1 MVPTRL
7 HVNTDVHREVVV
19 VPIRSGPSNVTAST
33 LPSLSRSN
41 GTRARSGSTASTT
54 SSISVVSPCP
64 SSSASPSSSSLHL
77 PEPDSKSS
85 QPTPQSSFNSP
96 SPSADETVR
105 VQPSAPEYV
114 LALHD
119 FVPQQQNATCLS
131 FHAGQ
136 VIRVFNRDPS
146 GWWDGELHGQRG
158 WFPSNYVSAD
168 ERVISLTEEQLRPSV
183 SPRQPSRHA
192 HTMSAVSAASWATTP
207 SRRSPRKDH
216 RPLVTEALG
225 PDIASYCPPL
235 MVNLLQSLSL
245 LQSAVRSNRVTH
257 FQPSTACIIS
267 CVRYILSS
275 VECLPREAPLLKR
288 FPPLAVE
295 RKQILSVLAAL
306 VSQARRASD
315 ETCDEDTRDA
325 EIEGMLKLGGQ
336 VFSQVRRFL
345 AVAVQCGI
353 ELPERGQ
360 SSPTDSIASSHLQL
374 ERASPDPMTRLLIPP
389 EVSGELSGLRNPKL
403 ADYETTGPSRT
414 AFRAKSLGDLRSH
427 RRIPSYRD
435 SNSSV
440 SPLLPHR
447 AVMSRAKKEQY
458 LAYEATNRHKPMLS
472 ISSTSSSSS
481 FSSIE
486 SMRPPILSSFPS
498 GPSTSA
504 EVMEALKHTH
514 DQYLSTV
521 AAFIGHAHS
530 HSRSSHASSTGHMYE
545 LVREIVEMVCKLL
558 TIVEA
563 VMRHPEIPKHKI
575 GHLKAAK
582 EGLYN
587 VTSSLA
593 ESVRLLM
600 VPLAPDATEEAEK
613 ASLIRSATAACKAGA
628 DCVSAVKIC
637 LSRTSAEQ
645 QFLIQV
651 PGRSDSSPAPFT
663 PSRFSR
669 NQRSGSSLHHSY
681 RSSIDEE
688 DVTIQGQ
695 APTNHVPNSLTRIQ
709 ETYSDSSVLTGHSKS
724 SDSSQDTPPT
734 SVDEQDSSSCSK
746 AEPTVSDDG
755 ASSCPNSI
763 DIISGDIRGIQETV
777 DALEDGLGQGV
788 ISPVTLDVKRDP
800 LGHDHSV
807 EDVIYNADGHLVAA
821 SLEVLVEKMIPHD
834 SIVDA
839 AFSAVFFLTFRLFS
853 TPMELVQ
860 ALIHR
865 YNVMPP
871 ADLSEEDMLRWQQYK
886 GIPIRLRV
894 SNFVKTWLEMYWR
907 SGVDDVVLRHLES
920 FTREALQQYFPGP
933 SQRIL
938 DLIAMRQDANTNLIS
953 PKSERA
959 RDPGMSINPPSFP
972 PTEIPRPMMTKALL
986 SNLRNKN
993 FDSVTVTEF
1002 DALELARQLTIMEC
1016 DLYCAIQPEEVLE
1029 TGQEGS
1035 RPPAN
1040 VRAVS
1045 SLSTVITGWV
1055 AENILNEHDIK
1066 KRTLLVK
1073 FFIKVADRCTS
1084 LHNFST
1090 PRSILAALDS
1100 STISRLHQ
1108 TWLGVPQKN
1117 KLQLE
1122 ALRRLADHSRN
1133 YHGYRSKLRNIAP
1146 PAVPFLG
1153 LYLTDVT
1160 FCREGNPSYRD
1171 APLAPG
1177 KKLLNFT
1184 KYHKLARI
1192 IQDMQRFQVPYNLKK
1207 IPEVQEYL
1215 NVAFEGSKH
1224 HGDLQDL
1231 YRRSLLVEPKQPADT
1246 PPSSDMRHLFNW
1258 ATRSQAQ
1265 QPTTA

>member
-1 MVPTRL
+1 MSCQ
-7 HVNTDVHREVVV
+7 
-19 VPIRSGPSNVTAST
+19 PISQS
-33 LPSLSRSN
+33 
-41 GTRARSGSTASTT
+41 T
-54 SSISVVSPCP
+54 SSP
-64 SSSASPSSSSLHL
+64 
-77 PEPDSKSS
+77 
-85 QPTPQSSFNSP
+85 P

-105 VQPSAPEYV
+105 VQASVPEYV

-119 FVPQQQNATCLS
+119 FAPQQQNATCLS
-131 FHAGQ
+131 FRAGQ

-183 SPRQPSRHA
+183 SIVCLSWLLWVNSICQFPQPRQPSRHA

-207 SRRSPRKDH
+207 SRGSSRKDH

-245 LQSAVRSNRVTH
+245 LQSAVRSNRITH

-267 CVRYILSS
+267 CVRFILSS

-288 FPPLAVE
+288 FPPLAFE

-315 ETCDEDTRDA
+315 ETCDEDARDT

-345 AVAVQCGI
+345 AVAVQCGV

-360 SSPTDSIASSHLQL
+360 SSPVDSITSTHLQL
-374 ERASPDPMTRLLIPP
+374 DRASPDPMAGLSMAPAGSVQL
-389 EVSGELSGLRNPKL
+389 SGEKSDLRNLKSQ
-403 ADYETTGPSRT
+403 DHETTGPARAASRV
-414 AFRAKSLGDLRSH
+414 KSLGDLRSQ
-427 RRIPSYRD
+427 RRMLSYRD

-440 SPLLPHR
+440 APLLPHR
-447 AVMSRAKKEQY
+447 TVVARAKKEQY
-458 LAYEATNRHKPMLS
+458 LVCEATSRHKPAMLS
-472 ISSTSSSSS
+472 ISSTSSFSS
-481 FSSIE
+481 FSSTE
-486 SMRPPILSSFPS
+486 SPRPPVLPSFPS
-498 GPSTSA
+498 GPSTSS
-504 EVMEALKHTH
+504 EVIEPLQKTQ
-514 DQYLSTV
+514 DQYLSTI

-563 VMRHPEIPKHKI
+563 IMRHPEIPKHKI
-575 GHLKAAK
+575 GNLKAAK

-600 VPLAPDATEEAEK
+600 VPLSPDVTEEAEK

-628 DCVSAVKIC
+628 DCVSAVKMC
-637 LSRTSAEQ
+637 LSRTSSEQ
-645 QFLIQV
+645 QFVIQV
-651 PGRSDSSPAPFT
+651 PLRSDSNPAPFT
-663 PSRFSR
+663 PSKFSR
-669 NQRSGSSLHHSY
+669 SHRSGSSLRHSY
-681 RSSIDEE
+681 RSSVDEE
-688 DVTIQGQ
+688 DVTVQGQ
-695 APTNHVPNSLTRIQ
+695 APTSHPATTLTRIQ
-709 ETYSDSSVLTGHSKS
+709 ETSSDSSVLTGHSKS
-724 SDSSQDTPPT
+724 SDSTQDTPPT
-734 SVDEQDSSSCSK
+734 SLDEHDISSCSK
-746 AEPTVSDDG
+746 ADSTVSDEVV
-755 ASSCPNSI
+755 SPCPKSTEVV
-763 DIISGDIRGIQETV
+763 SGDVRGNQEIV
-777 DALEDGLGQGV
+777 DAFEDQLVQDR

-834 SIVDA
+834 SIVDP

-853 TPMELVQ
+853 TPTELVQ

-871 ADLSEEDMLRWQQYK
+871 PDLTEEDILRWQQYK

-894 SNFVKTWLEMYWR
+894 SNFVKSWLEMYWR
-907 SGVDDVVLRHLES
+907 PGVDDVVLRHLES

-953 PKSERA
+953 PKSERV
-959 RDPGMSINPPSFP
+959 RDPGMSINPPTFSP
-972 PTEIPRPMMTKALL
+972 SEIPRPMMTKALL

-993 FDSVTVTEF
+993 FDTVTVTEF

-1016 DLYCAIQPEEVLE
+1016 NLYCAIQPEEVLE

-1035 RPPAN
+1035 KPPVN

-1055 AENILNEHDIK
+1055 AESILNEHDIK

-1073 FFIKVADRCTS
+1073 FFIKVADVS
-1084 LHNFST
+1084 
-1090 PRSILAALDS
+1090 
-1100 STISRLHQ
+1100 
-1108 TWLGVPQKN
+1108 V
-1117 KLQLE
+1117 
-1122 ALRRLADHSRN
+1122 
-1133 YHGYRSKLRNIAP
+1133 
-1146 PAVPFLG
+1146 
-1153 LYLTDVT
+1153 
-1160 FCREGNPSYRD
+1160 
-1171 APLAPG
+1171 
-1177 KKLLNFT
+1177 
-1184 KYHKLARI
+1184 
-1192 IQDMQRFQVPYNLKK
+1192 
-1207 IPEVQEYL
+1207 
-1215 NVAFEGSKH
+1215 
-1224 HGDLQDL
+1224 
-1231 YRRSLLVEPKQPADT
+1231 LVEIC
-1246 PPSSDMRHLFNW
+1246 
-1258 ATRSQAQ
+1258 
-1265 QPTTA
+1265 

>member
-7 HVNTDVHREVVV
+7 HVNTDVHREVIVA
-19 VPIRSGPSNVTAST
+19 PIRSGLSNVTAST
-33 LPSLSRSN
+33 LPSQSRSN

-64 SSSASPSSSSLHL
+64 SSSASPSSSSLNL
-77 PEPDSKSS
+77 PEPGPQSS
-85 QPTPQSSFNSP
+85 QPTPQSSSSSP
-96 SPSADETVR
+96 SPSVDETVR

-119 FVPQQQNATCLS
+119 FVPQHQNATCLS
-131 FHAGQ
+131 FRAGQ

-168 ERVISLTEEQLRPSV
+168 ERVISLTEEQLRPAVSV
-183 SPRQPSRHA
+183 ACLPQLLANLTYRFPQLRQPSRHA
-192 HTMSAVSAASWATTP
+192 HTMSAVSTASWATTP
-207 SRRSPRKDH
+207 SRGSPRKDH

-267 CVRYILSS
+267 CVRFILSS

-315 ETCDEDTRDA
+315 ETCDDDTRDA

-353 ELPERGQ
+353 ELPERGE
-360 SSPTDSIASSHLQL
+360 SSPTDSIGSTHLHL
-374 ERASPDPMTRLLIPP
+374 ERASPDPMTGLSIPP
-389 EVSGELSGLRNPKL
+389 AETVGLSGGLSSLRNLKL
-403 ADYETTGPSRT
+403 VDYETTTPSRT
-414 AFRAKSLGDLRSH
+414 ALRAKSLGDLRSQ
-427 RRIPSYRD
+427 RKIPSYRD

-447 AVMSRAKKEQY
+447 TVVARANKEHY
-458 LAYEATNRHKPMLS
+458 LLFEATNRHKPAMLS

-486 SMRPPILSSFPS
+486 SPRPPTLPSFPS

-504 EVMEALKHTH
+504 QVMEALKHTH
-514 DQYLSTV
+514 DQYLSTI

-575 GHLKAAK
+575 GNLKAAK

-600 VPLAPDATEEAEK
+600 VPLVPDVTEEAEK

-637 LSRTSAEQ
+637 LSRTSVEQ

-651 PGRSDSSPAPFT
+651 PVRSDPSPAPFVQ
-663 PSRFSR
+663 SKFSR

-681 RSSIDEE
+681 RNSIDED
-688 DVTIQGQ
+688 DVTVQGQ
-695 APTNHVPNSLTRIQ
+695 VPTKHVPKTLTRIQ
-709 ETYSDSSVLTGHSKS
+709 ETFSDSSVLTGHSKS
-724 SDSSQDTPPT
+724 SNSSQDTPPT
-734 SVDEQDSSSCSK
+734 SVDEQDISSCSK
-746 AEPTVSDDG
+746 AEPAVSDDE
-755 ASSCPNSI
+755 ASLCQNSI
-763 DIISGDIRGIQETV
+763 DVVSGDTGSVQETV
-777 DALEDGLGQGV
+777 DAIEDRLTQDD

-821 SLEVLVEKMIPHD
+821 SMEVLVEKMIPHD
-834 SIVDA
+834 SIVDP

-853 TPMELVQ
+853 APMELVQ

-871 ADLSEEDMLRWQQYK
+871 ANLSEEDMLRWQQHK

-907 SGVDDVVLRHLES
+907 SGVDDVALRHLES

-938 DLIAMRQDANTNLIS
+938 DLISMRQDANTNLIS
-953 PKSERA
+953 PRSERA
-959 RDPGMSINPPSFP
+959 RDPGMSINPPTFSP
-972 PTEIPRPMMTKALL
+972 SEIPRPMMTKALL

-1035 RPPAN
+1035 KPPLN

-1066 KRTLLVK
+1066 KRTHLVK
-1073 FFIKVADRCTS
+1073 FFIKVADV
-1084 LHNFST
+1084 
-1090 PRSILAALDS
+1090 SIL
-1100 STISRLHQ
+1100 
-1108 TWLGVPQKN
+1108 
-1117 KLQLE
+1117 
-1122 ALRRLADHSRN
+1122 
-1133 YHGYRSKLRNIAP
+1133 
-1146 PAVPFLG
+1146 
-1153 LYLTDVT
+1153 
-1160 FCREGNPSYRD
+1160 
-1171 APLAPG
+1171 
-1177 KKLLNFT
+1177 
-1184 KYHKLARI
+1184 
-1192 IQDMQRFQVPYNLKK
+1192 
-1207 IPEVQEYL
+1207 
-1215 NVAFEGSKH
+1215 
-1224 HGDLQDL
+1224 
-1231 YRRSLLVEPKQPADT
+1231 VEIY
-1246 PPSSDMRHLFNW
+1246 
-1258 ATRSQAQ
+1258 
-1265 QPTTA
+1265 

>member
-7 HVNTDVHREVVV
+7 HVNTDVHREVAVA
-19 VPIRSGPSNVTAST
+19 PIRSAGPSHVTTST
-33 LPSLSRSN
+33 LPSHSRSN
-41 GTRARSGSTASTT
+41 RARARSGSTASTT

-64 SSSASPSSSSLHL
+64 SSSASASSSSLHL
-77 PEPDSKSS
+77 PEPDTQSSK
-85 QPTPQSSFNSP
+85 PTPQSSSNSP

-131 FHAGQ
+131 FRAGQ
-136 VIRVFNRDPS
+136 VVRVFNRDPS

-168 ERVISLTEEQLRPSV
+168 QRVISLTEEQLRPSL
-183 SPRQPSRHA
+183 RQPSRHA
-192 HTMSAVSAASWATTP
+192 HTMSAVSTASWATTP
-207 SRRSPRKDH
+207 SRGSSRKDH

-245 LQSAVRSNRVTH
+245 LQSAVRSNRITH

-267 CVRYILSS
+267 CVRFILSS

-288 FPPLAVE
+288 FPTLALE

-315 ETCDEDTRDA
+315 ETCDEDARDA

-336 VFSQVRRFL
+336 VFSQARRFL
-345 AVAVQCGI
+345 AVAVQCGV

-360 SSPTDSIASSHLQL
+360 SPPNDSIASTHLQL
-374 ERASPDPMTRLLIPP
+374 GRASPDLMAGLSIPP
-389 EVSGELSGLRNPKL
+389 AEIVQLSDELSDLRTQL
-403 ADYETTGPSRT
+403 EDYETTGPSRT
-414 AFRAKSLGDLRSH
+414 TFRAKSLGDLRSQ
-427 RRIPSYRD
+427 RKIPSYRD

-440 SPLLPHR
+440 APLLPHR
-447 AVMSRAKKEQY
+447 TVVTPAKKEQY
-458 LAYEATNRHKPMLS
+458 LIYELTNRHKPAMLS

-481 FSSIE
+481 FSSTE
-486 SMRPPILSSFPS
+486 SPRPHILPSFPS

-504 EVMEALKHTH
+504 EVMETIKHTH
-514 DQYLSTV
+514 DQYLSTI

-545 LVREIVEMVCKLL
+545 LVREIVETVCKLL

-575 GHLKAAK
+575 GNLKAAK

-600 VPLAPDATEEAEK
+600 VPLSPDVTEEAEK

-637 LSRTSAEQ
+637 LSRTSMEQ
-645 QFLIQV
+645 QFVIQV
-651 PGRSDSSPAPFT
+651 PVTSDSRPSLFT
-663 PSRFSR
+663 PSKISR
-669 NQRSGSSLHHSY
+669 HHRSGSSLHRPY
-681 RSSIDEE
+681 RSSIDED
-688 DVTIQGQ
+688 DVTVQGQ
-695 APTNHVPNSLTRIQ
+695 VPTNHAPTTLTRIQ
-709 ETYSDSSVLTGHSKS
+709 ETFSDSSVLTGHSKS
-724 SDSSQDTPPT
+724 SDGSQDTAPT
-734 SVDEQDSSSCSK
+734 SLDEQDTSSCSK
-746 AEPTVSDDG
+746 ADPAVPDDVP
-755 ASSCPNSI
+755 SPCPNST
-763 DIISGDIRGIQETV
+763 DAASADTRGVQETV
-777 DALEDGLGQGV
+777 VALEDDLAQNGM
-788 ISPVTLDVKRDP
+788 SHVTLDVKRDP

-807 EDVIYNADGHLVAA
+807 EDVTYNADGHLVAA

-834 SIVDA
+834 SIVDP

-871 ADLSEEDMLRWQQYK
+871 LDLSEEDMLRWQQCK

-894 SNFVKTWLEMYWR
+894 SNFIKSWLEMYWR

-920 FTREALQQYFPGP
+920 FAREALQQYFPGP

-953 PKSERA
+953 PRSERA
-959 RDPGMSINPPSFP
+959 RDPGMSIQSTVLPPFRDPS
-972 PTEIPRPMMTKALL
+972 TYDDQDI
-986 SNLRNKN
+986 
-993 FDSVTVTEF
+993 
-1002 DALELARQLTIMEC
+1002 ALE
-1016 DLYCAIQPEEVLE
+1016 
-1029 TGQEGS
+1029 
-1035 RPPAN
+1035 
-1040 VRAVS
+1040 
-1045 SLSTVITGWV
+1045 
-1055 AENILNEHDIK
+1055 
-1066 KRTLLVK
+1066 
-1073 FFIKVADRCTS
+1073 
-1084 LHNFST
+1084 
-1090 PRSILAALDS
+1090 
-1100 STISRLHQ
+1100 
-1108 TWLGVPQKN
+1108 
-1117 KLQLE
+1117 
-1122 ALRRLADHSRN
+1122 
-1133 YHGYRSKLRNIAP
+1133 
-1146 PAVPFLG
+1146 
-1153 LYLTDVT
+1153 
-1160 FCREGNPSYRD
+1160 
-1171 APLAPG
+1171 
-1177 KKLLNFT
+1177 FT
-1184 KYHKLARI
+1184 K
-1192 IQDMQRFQVPYNLKK
+1192 
-1207 IPEVQEYL
+1207 QEFRL
-1215 NVAFEGSKH
+1215 
-1224 HGDLQDL
+1224 
-1231 YRRSLLVEPKQPADT
+1231 
-1246 PPSSDMRHLFNW
+1246 RH
-1258 ATRSQAQ
+1258 RY
-1265 QPTTA
+1265 

>member
-1 MVPTRL
+1 MLRLVDRQPLGMSSFPATLAVMPQLTESTTAQLAPFLIMGPTRL

-19 VPIRSGPSNVTAST
+19 APKRSAGPPNVTAST
-33 LPSLSRSN
+33 LVSQARSN
-41 GTRARSGSTASTT
+41 GVHTRSGSTASTS

-64 SSSASPSSSSLHL
+64 SSSASASSSSLHL
-77 PEPDSKSS
+77 PEPATESS
-85 QPTPQSSFNSP
+85 QPTSQSNCSPHSP
-96 SPSADETVR
+96 SPDATVR

-131 FHAGQ
+131 FRAGQ
-136 VIRVFNRDPS
+136 VVRVFNRDPS

-168 ERVISLTEEQLRPSV
+168 ERVISLTEDQLRPSV
-183 SPRQPSRHA
+183 GAAACFPQLLVNLGYRFSQPRQPSRHA
-192 HTMSAVSAASWATTP
+192 HTMSAVSTASWATTP
-207 SRRSPRKDH
+207 SRGSSRRDH

-267 CVRYILSS
+267 CVRFILSS

-288 FPPLAVE
+288 FPPLAFE

-315 ETCDEDTRDA
+315 ETCDEDARDA

-360 SSPTDSIASSHLQL
+360 SSPTDSVTSAHLQL
-374 ERASPDPMTRLLIPP
+374 ERASPDPMTRFSIPP
-389 EVSGELSGLRNPKL
+389 LETIQLSGEPPGLRNLKL
-403 ADYETTGPSRT
+403 EDYEATGPART
-414 AFRAKSLGDLRSH
+414 TFRAKSLGDLRSQ
-427 RRIPSYRD
+427 RKIPSYRD
-435 SNSSV
+435 SNPSV
-440 SPLLPHR
+440 TPLLPR
-447 AVMSRAKKEQY
+447 QTVVARAKKEQY
-458 LAYEATNRHKPMLS
+458 FAYEVTNRHKPAMPS
-472 ISSTSSSSS
+472 ISSTSSFSS
-481 FSSIE
+481 FSSAE
-486 SMRPPILSSFPS
+486 SPRPPTSSSFPS

-504 EVMEALKHTH
+504 EVMDALKHTQ
-514 DQYLSTV
+514 DQYLSTI

-563 VMRHPEIPKHKI
+563 VMRHPEIPKNKI
-575 GHLKAAK
+575 GNLKAAK

-600 VPLAPDATEEAEK
+600 VPLSPDATEEAEK
-613 ASLIRSATAACKAGA
+613 ASLIRSATAACRAGA

-637 LSRTSAEQ
+637 LSRTSTEQ
-645 QFLIQV
+645 QFVIQV
-651 PGRSDSSPAPFT
+651 PVRSDSSPAPFT

-669 NQRSGSSLHHSY
+669 NQRTGSSLHQSH
-681 RSSIDEE
+681 RSSIDGG
-688 DVTIQGQ
+688 DVTVQGQ
-695 APTNHVPNSLTRIQ
+695 APTSHVPKTLTRIQ
-709 ETYSDSSVLTGHSKS
+709 ETFSDSSVLTGHSKS
-724 SDSSQDTPPT
+724 SDNSQDTAHT
-734 SVDEQDSSSCSK
+734 SLDEQEMCSN
-746 AEPTVSDDG
+746 ADPLVSDDVT
-755 ASSCPNSI
+755 SPCPNLTNI
-763 DIISGDIRGIQETV
+763 GSGGVRGIQDAV
-777 DALEDGLGQGV
+777 DALEDELVQGGV
-788 ISPVTLDVKRDP
+788 SPVTLDVKRDP
-800 LGHDHSV
+800 LGRDHSI

-834 SIVDA
+834 SIVDP

-907 SGVDDVVLRHLES
+907 SGVDDVALRHLES

-938 DLIAMRQDANTNLIS
+938 DLIAIRQDANTNLIS

-972 PTEIPRPMMTKALL
+972 SSEIPRPMMTKTLL

-1035 RPPAN
+1035 KPPVN

-1045 SLSTVITGWV
+1045 SLSTIVTGWV
-1055 AENILNEHDIK
+1055 AENILSEHDIK
-1066 KRTLLVK
+1066 KRTFLVK
-1073 FFIKVADRCTS
+1073 FFIKVADVSDLVGSVGIGLKCVYSDVHRCT
-1084 LHNFST
+1084 
-1090 PRSILAALDS
+1090 ILALPARFLQHW
-1100 STISRLHQ
+1100 T
-1108 TWLGVPQKN
+1108 PQ
-1117 KLQLE
+1117 LSL
-1122 ALRRLADHSRN
+1122 ACIRR
-1133 YHGYRSKLRNIAP
+1133 
-1146 PAVPFLG
+1146 G
-1153 LYLTDVT
+1153 L
-1160 FCREGNPSYRD
+1160 
-1171 APLAPG
+1171 
-1177 KKLLNFT
+1177 
-1184 KYHKLARI
+1184 
-1192 IQDMQRFQVPYNLKK
+1192 
-1207 IPEVQEYL
+1207 
-1215 NVAFEGSKH
+1215 
-1224 HGDLQDL
+1224 
-1231 YRRSLLVEPKQPADT
+1231 
-1246 PPSSDMRHLFNW
+1246 
-1258 ATRSQAQ
+1258 
-1265 QPTTA
+1265 